1 MRFKTSEQEKRDFLR
16 WKIILFTICVAFDWA
31 MIIFF
36 ASAYSKDQNV
46 IQLVSVIFFV
56 ILLVIET
63 MTMVK
68 IVKEAKR

>member
-1 MRFKTSEQEKRDFLR
+1 MRFKTSEQEKRDFLK
-16 WKIILFTICVAFDWA
+16 WKVILFIIGVAFDLA